1 MANPIDIHVGK
12 RIRHQRWL
20 KGLSQQELGDKSGVK
35 FQQIQK
41 YETGGN
47 RVSASRL
54 WDISLALDVHVSFFF
69 EGLDKPAGQTKKAV
83 ADESLFAGK
92 EAIDLVRN
100 YYAIPEKSREHVF
113 SLAKALAA

>member
-1 MANPIDIHVGK
+1 MANPIGK

-20 KGLSQQELGDKSGVK
+20 KGLTQQELGDRCGVK

-54 WDISLALDVHVSFFF
+54 LDISLALDVHVLFFF
-69 EGLDKPAGQTKKAV
+69 EGLDKPSGKASKAV
-83 ADESLFAGK
+83 ANENLFVGK
-92 EAIDLVRN
+92 EAVDLVRN
-100 YYAIPEKSREHVF
+100 YYAIPDKSREHVF